1 MYENLNIIIHIA
13 IMIVSFLIA
22 YIIMKDIVLSK
33 GPELYD
39 RIVNVLDALRSYTN
53 HVLSNANVRNIVYTE
68 SDKDKIITLEYD
80 SYANKLYLQYVIKM
94 TNEHLS
100 SVYVSIIDVKI
111 NDDDKT
117 AIFNTSSDFLLK
129 MNRITCKMYAHNIK
143 DLHIF
148 NLDNILE
155 GAKFNKDDRSYN
167 NIRNEVNL
175 KLDDI
180 LPKTIPTITKSKY
193 KAIGS
198 EK

>member
-1 MYENLNIIIHIA
+1 MYENLNTIIHIA

-33 GPELYD
+33 GPELRD
-39 RIVNVLDALRSYTN
+39 RIVNVLGALKRYTN
-53 HVLSNANVRNIVYTE
+53 YSLDNTDTIIVHSE

-80 SYANKLYLQYVIKM
+80 YYADKLYLQYVMKM
-94 TNEHLS
+94 TNEQLS
-100 SVYVSIIDVKI
+100 GVYVSVIDVKI

-117 AIFNTSSDFLLK
+117 AVFNTSSDFLLK
-129 MNRITCKMYAHNIK
+129 MNRTTCKMYAHNIE
-143 DLHIF
+143 DLRIF

-155 GAKFNKDDRSYN
+155 GAKFNKDDRLYN
-167 NIRNEVNL
+167 NIRKEVHL

-180 LPKTIPTITKSKY
+180 LPGIIPIITKSKY
-193 KAIGS
+193 KSADS

>member
-33 GPELYD
+33 GPELRD
-39 RIVNVLDALRSYTN
+39 RIVNVLDALKRYTN
-53 HVLSNANVRNIVYTE
+53 YSLDNTDTIIVHSE

-80 SYANKLYLQYVIKM
+80 YYADKLYLQYIMKM
-94 TNEHLS
+94 TNEQLS
-100 SVYVSIIDVKI
+100 GVYVSVIDIKI

-117 AIFNTSSDFLLK
+117 AVFNTSSDFLLK
-129 MNRITCKMYAHNIK
+129 MNRATCKMYAHNIK
-143 DLHIF
+143 DLRIF

-155 GAKFNKDDRSYN
+155 GAKFNKDDRLYN
-167 NIRNEVNL
+167 NIRKEVYL

-180 LPKTIPTITKSKY
+180 LPLAIPIITKSKY
-193 KAIGS
+193 NVIGS

>member
-1 MYENLNIIIHIA
+1 MYENLNTIIHIA

-33 GPELYD
+33 GPELRD
-39 RIVNVLDALRSYTN
+39 RIVNVLGALKRYTN
-53 HVLSNANVRNIVYTE
+53 YSLDNTDTIIVHSE

-80 SYANKLYLQYVIKM
+80 YYADKLYLQYVMKM
-94 TNEHLS
+94 TNEQLS
-100 SVYVSIIDVKI
+100 GVYVSVIDVKI

-117 AIFNTSSDFLLK
+117 AVFNTSSDFLLK
-129 MNRITCKMYAHNIK
+129 MNRITCKMYAHNIE
-143 DLHIF
+143 DLRIF

-155 GAKFNKDDRSYN
+155 GAKFNKDDRLYN
-167 NIRNEVNL
+167 NIRKEVHL

-180 LPKTIPTITKSKY
+180 LPGIIPIITKSKY
-193 KAIGS
+193 KSADS

>member
-33 GPELYD
+33 GPELRD
-39 RIVNVLDALRSYTN
+39 RIVNVLGALKRYTN
-53 HVLSNANVRNIVYTE
+53 YSLDNTDTIIVHSE

-80 SYANKLYLQYVIKM
+80 YYADKLYLQYVMK
-94 TNEHLS
+94 TTDEQLS
-100 SVYVSIIDVKI
+100 GVYVSVIDIKI

-117 AIFNTSSDFLLK
+117 AVFNTSSDFLLK

-143 DLHIF
+143 DLRIF

-155 GAKFNKDDRSYN
+155 GAKFNKDDRLYN
-167 NIRNEVNL
+167 NIRKEVHL

-180 LPKTIPTITKSKY
+180 LPLAIPIITKSKY
-193 KAIGS
+193 NVIGS

>member
-1 MYENLNIIIHIA
+1 MYENLNTIIHIA
-13 IMIVSFLIA
+13 ITIVSFLIA
-22 YIIMKDIVLSK
+22 YIIMKDIAMSK

-39 RIVNVLDALRSYTN
+39 RIVKVLDALKRYTN
-53 HVLSNANVRNIVYTE
+53 YASDNTDTIIVHSE

-80 SYANKLYLQYVIKM
+80 YYADKLYLQYIMKM
-94 TNEHLS
+94 TNEQLS
-100 SVYVSIIDVKI
+100 GVYVSVIDIKI
-111 NDDDKT
+111 NDDDRT
-117 AIFNTSSDFLLK
+117 AVFNTSSDFLLK

-155 GAKFNKDDRSYN
+155 GAKINKDDRLYN
-167 NIRNEVNL
+167 NIRKEVHL

-180 LPKTIPTITKSKY
+180 LPKTIPIITKSKY
-193 KAIGS
+193 KSAGS

>member
-22 YIIMKDIVLSK
+22 YIIMKDIALSK
-33 GPELYD
+33 GPELRD
-39 RIVNVLDALRSYTN
+39 RIVNVLEALKRYTN
-53 HVLSNANVRNIVYTE
+53 YASDNTDTIIVHSE

-80 SYANKLYLQYVIKM
+80 YYADKLYLQYIMKM
-94 TNEHLS
+94 TNEQLS
-100 SVYVSIIDVKI
+100 GVYVSVIDIKI

-117 AIFNTSSDFLLK
+117 AVFNTSSDFLLK
-129 MNRITCKMYAHNIK
+129 MNRATCKMYAHNIK
-143 DLHIF
+143 DLRIF

-155 GAKFNKDDRSYN
+155 GAKFNKDDRLYN
-167 NIRNEVNL
+167 NIRKEVYL

-180 LPKTIPTITKSKY
+180 LPLAIPIITKSKY
-193 KAIGS
+193 NVIGS

>member
-13 IMIVSFLIA
+13 IMVVSFLIA

-33 GPELYD
+33 GPELRD
-39 RIVNVLDALRSYTN
+39 RIVNVLDALKRYTN
-53 HVLSNANVRNIVYTE
+53 YSLDNTDTIIVHSE

-80 SYANKLYLQYVIKM
+80 YYADKLYLQYVMKM
-94 TNEHLS
+94 TNEQLS
-100 SVYVSIIDVKI
+100 GVYVSVIDIKI

-117 AIFNTSSDFLLK
+117 AVFNTSSDFLLK
-129 MNRITCKMYAHNIK
+129 MNRITCKMYAHNIE
-143 DLHIF
+143 DLRIF

-155 GAKFNKDDRSYN
+155 GAKFNKDDHLYN
-167 NIRNEVNL
+167 NIRKEVHL

-180 LPKTIPTITKSKY
+180 LPEIIPIITKSKY
-193 KAIGS
+193 KSAGS

>member
-33 GPELYD
+33 GPELRD
-39 RIVNVLDALRSYTN
+39 RIVNVLEALKRYTN
-53 HVLSNANVRNIVYTE
+53 YSLDNTDTIIVHSE

-80 SYANKLYLQYVIKM
+80 YYADKLYLQYIMKT
-94 TNEHLS
+94 TNEQLS
-100 SVYVSIIDVKI
+100 GVYVSVIDIKI

-117 AIFNTSSDFLLK
+117 AVFNTSSDFLLK
-129 MNRITCKMYAHNIK
+129 MNRNTCKMYAHNIK
-143 DLHIF
+143 DLRIF
-148 NLDNILE
+148 DLDNILE
-155 GAKFNKDDRSYN
+155 GAKFNKDDRLYN
-167 NIRNEVNL
+167 NIRKEVHL

-180 LPKTIPTITKSKY
+180 LPKTIPIITKSKY
-193 KAIGS
+193 KSAGS

>member
-39 RIVNVLDALRSYTN
+39 RIVNVLDALKRYTN
-53 HVLSNANVRNIVYTE
+53 YSLDNTDTIIVHSE

-80 SYANKLYLQYVIKM
+80 YYADKLYLQYIMKM
-94 TNEHLS
+94 TNEQLS
-100 SVYVSIIDVKI
+100 GVYVSVIDIKI

-117 AIFNTSSDFLLK
+117 AVFNTSSDFLLK

-143 DLHIF
+143 DLRIF
-148 NLDNILE
+148 NLDNI
-155 GAKFNKDDRSYN
+155 FVS
-167 NIRNEVNL
+167 
-175 KLDDI
+175 
-180 LPKTIPTITKSKY
+180 SK
-193 KAIGS
+193 
-198 EK
+198 

>member
-33 GPELYD
+33 GPELRD
-39 RIVNVLDALRSYTN
+39 RIVNVLDALKRYTN
-53 HVLSNANVRNIVYTE
+53 YSLDNTDTIIVHSE

-80 SYANKLYLQYVIKM
+80 YYADKLYLQYVMK
-94 TNEHLS
+94 TTDEQLS
-100 SVYVSIIDVKI
+100 GVYVSVIDIKI

-117 AIFNTSSDFLLK
+117 AVFNTSSDFLLK

-143 DLHIF
+143 DLRIF

-155 GAKFNKDDRSYN
+155 GAKFNKDDRLYN
-167 NIRNEVNL
+167 NIRKEVYL

-180 LPKTIPTITKSKY
+180 LPLAIPIITKSKY
-193 KAIGS
+193 NVIGS

>member
-33 GPELYD
+33 GPELRD
-39 RIVNVLDALRSYTN
+39 RIVNVLGALKRYTN
-53 HVLSNANVRNIVYTE
+53 YSLDNTDTIIVHSE

-80 SYANKLYLQYVIKM
+80 YYADKLYLQYVMKM
-94 TNEHLS
+94 TNEQLS
-100 SVYVSIIDVKI
+100 GVYVSVIDVKI

-117 AIFNTSSDFLLK
+117 AVFNTSSDFLLK
-129 MNRITCKMYAHNIK
+129 MNRITCKMYAHNIE
-143 DLHIF
+143 DLRIF

-155 GAKFNKDDRSYN
+155 GAKFNKDDRLYN
-167 NIRNEVNL
+167 NIRKEVHL

-180 LPKTIPTITKSKY
+180 LPGIIPIITKSKY
-193 KAIGS
+193 KSAGS

>member
-22 YIIMKDIVLSK
+22 YIIMKDIAMSK

-39 RIVNVLDALRSYTN
+39 RIVKVLDALKRYTN
-53 HVLSNANVRNIVYTE
+53 YSSDNTDTIIVHSE

-80 SYANKLYLQYVIKM
+80 YYADKLYLQYIMKM
-94 TNEHLS
+94 TNEQLS
-100 SVYVSIIDVKI
+100 GVYVSVIDVKI

-117 AIFNTSSDFLLK
+117 AVFNTSSDFLLK
-129 MNRITCKMYAHNIK
+129 MNRIACKMYAHNIE
-143 DLHIF
+143 DLRIF

-155 GAKFNKDDRSYN
+155 GAKFNKDDRLYN
-167 NIRNEVNL
+167 NIRKEVHL

-180 LPKTIPTITKSKY
+180 LPKTIPIITKSKY
-193 KAIGS
+193 KSAGS

>member
-33 GPELYD
+33 GPELRD
-39 RIVNVLDALRSYTN
+39 RIVNVLEALKRYTN
-53 HVLSNANVRNIVYTE
+53 YASDNTDTIIVHSE

-80 SYANKLYLQYVIKM
+80 YYADKLYLQYIMKM
-94 TNEHLS
+94 TNEQLS
-100 SVYVSIIDVKI
+100 GVYVSVIDIKI

-117 AIFNTSSDFLLK
+117 AVFNTSSDFLLK

-143 DLHIF
+143 DLRIF

-155 GAKFNKDDRSYN
+155 GAKFNKDDRLYN
-167 NIRNEVNL
+167 NIRKEVYL

-180 LPKTIPTITKSKY
+180 LPLAIPIITKSKY
-193 KAIGS
+193 NVIGS

>member
-39 RIVNVLDALRSYTN
+39 RIVNVLDALKRYTN
-53 HVLSNANVRNIVYTE
+53 YSLDNTDTIIVHSE

-80 SYANKLYLQYVIKM
+80 YYADKLYLQYIMKM
-94 TNEHLS
+94 TNEQLS
-100 SVYVSIIDVKI
+100 GVYVSVIDIKI

-117 AIFNTSSDFLLK
+117 AVFNTSSDFLLK

-143 DLHIF
+143 DLRIF

-155 GAKFNKDDRSYN
+155 GAKFNKDDRLYN
-167 NIRNEVNL
+167 NIRKEVYL

-180 LPKTIPTITKSKY
+180 LPLAIPIITKSKY
-193 KAIGS
+193 NVIGS

>member
-33 GPELYD
+33 GPELRD
-39 RIVNVLDALRSYTN
+39 RIVNVLDALKRYTN
-53 HVLSNANVRNIVYTE
+53 YALDNTDTIIVHSE
-68 SDKDKIITLEYD
+68 LDKDKIITLEYD
-80 SYANKLYLQYVIKM
+80 YYADKLYLQYIMKM
-94 TNEHLS
+94 TNEQLS
-100 SVYVSIIDVKI
+100 GVYVSVIDIKI
-111 NDDDKT
+111 NDDDMT
-117 AIFNTSSDFLLK
+117 AVFSTSSDFLLK

-155 GAKFNKDDRSYN
+155 GAKFNKDDRLYN
-167 NIRNEVNL
+167 NIRKEIYL

-180 LPKTIPTITKSKY
+180 LPLAIPIITKSKY
-193 KAIGS
+193 NVIGS

>member
-39 RIVNVLDALRSYTN
+39 RIVNVLDALKRYTN
-53 HVLSNANVRNIVYTE
+53 YSLDNNDTIIVHSE

-80 SYANKLYLQYVIKM
+80 YYADKLYLQYVMKM
-94 TNEHLS
+94 TNEQLS
-100 SVYVSIIDVKI
+100 GVYVSVIDVKI

-117 AIFNTSSDFLLK
+117 AVFNTSSDFLLK
-129 MNRITCKMYAHNIK
+129 MNRITCKMYAHNIE
-143 DLHIF
+143 DLRIF

-155 GAKFNKDDRSYN
+155 GAKFNKDDRLYN
-167 NIRNEVNL
+167 NIRKEVHL

-180 LPKTIPTITKSKY
+180 LPKTIPIITKSKY
-193 KAIGS
+193 KSADS